1 MCGVIG
7 LVCEKYRDDLGEIA
21 ASLLKTLEYRG
32 YDSTGAA
39 IQGRGT
45 QKEDIILRKDV
56 GAPSEMVHKLG
67 ITALGGELFCGQV
80 RWATFG
86 AVTRE
91 NSQPHLVDCHTLL
104 YGAHNGNV
112 TNCDTLKEW
121 LLGQGHKVLSD
132 NDGEMVVHT
141 VEHFFAAALE
151 ELAEAK
157 RSLAEE
163 RRRAM
168 RRAIYEASRL
178 LEGSYA
184 AVIADPLTK
193 TMWAIKKG
201 SSLYFGFGGEGA
213 EGALAIASSDLSS
226 ILKLT
231 RILLPLKEGEFVEY
245 TAGYHKLFAILPGPD
260 AEKIREIKRDPVRSR
275 LRAADTA
282 LNAKFSSFMEQEINF
297 EAHTIKNVLTMFA
310 GGSEASKVLHPY
322 IAELFNEDNERF
334 AAALEALLDKYQDAD
349 IKKAFHELIDLPV
362 FQKILRE
369 IPEKLKN
376 EGTDST
382 PEQLA
387 DRLVSSEQGF
397 LADLLYMARDRDD
410 LLAVR
415 LLDVYLE
422 QGEVREFLAK
432 VHDFIEIVKH
442 ALAGNSSIYMV
453 CCGTSYHAAKAAALF
468 FNELSGVEIC
478 PILPGDFR
486 AQYAHSLRDGDIFI
500 AVSQSGET
508 KDLIDVINS
517 IIASGKDIRRI
528 AVVNN
533 VNSTLPQEKCEL
545 TIPLMCGQE
554 IAVPAT
560 KSFINQLALFYCLAM
575 RLGEERLKDMNPEL
589 PFARDLRARLTTEEE
604 KLAKLPLLIS
614 ETIASTESQIE
625 LAARLLYLTPSIHVL
640 ATRISAVAMEG
651 ALKIREVV
659 LNHTQGYETS
669 EFKHG
674 PNTILGFNTIMG
686 PQSVSRLLSH
696 LGATLAALITEC
708 GKKDLSATEAAHLVQ
723 AASDSIFAHNA
734 VPLALNAEES
744 AIFAKT
750 VKRSAL
756 IDELRDDY
764 PLIFITG
771 PDELD
776 EALTISAIN
785 THKIRG
791 ALTVVIAEENPALRQ
806 AATKPPMDNPAY
818 NSVYIPLPRTNST
831 LQTIFSAT
839 VVMQLLA
846 LRMSSL
852 KSHYLDRLG
861 IKDHGVHP
869 DVPKN
874 VSKSI
879 TVD

>member
-7 LVCEKYRDDLGEIA
+7 LVCEKYRDDLGAIA
-21 ASLLKTLEYRG
+21 ATLLKTLEYRG

-39 IQGRGT
+39 IQGHGST
-45 QKEDIILRKDV
+45 KEDIILRKDV

-67 ITALGGELFCGQV
+67 ITALGGQLFCGQV

-86 AVTRE
+86 AVTKE
-91 NSQPHLVDCHTLL
+91 NSQPHLVKCHTLL

-112 TNCDTLKEW
+112 TNCDALKEW
-121 LLGQGHKVLSD
+121 LLSQGHEVLSD

-141 VEHFFAAALE
+141 VEHFFAANLQ
-151 ELAEAK
+151 ELAEEK
-157 RSLAEE
+157 RLLPEE
-163 RRRAM
+163 RRQAM
-168 RRAIYEASRL
+168 RQAIYRASQR

-184 AVIADPLTK
+184 AVLTDPVTK

-201 SSLYFGFGGEGA
+201 SSLYFGFGAGGEH
-213 EGALAIASSDLSS
+213 GALAIASSDLSS

-245 TAGYHKLFAILPGPD
+245 TASYHKLFAILPASQA
-260 AEKIREIKRDPVRSR
+260 AEIRELKRPPVRSR

-282 LNAKFSSFMEQEINF
+282 LNPKFGSFMEQEINF
-297 EAHTIKNVLTMFA
+297 EAHTIKNVLTMFG
-310 GGSEASKVLHPY
+310 GGSEASQVLRPY
-322 IAELFNEDNERF
+322 FTALFNEKNQEF
-334 AAALEALLDKYQDAD
+334 AAALEELLDKYQDAD
-349 IKKAFHELIDLPV
+349 IQKAFYALVDLPI
-362 FQKILRE
+362 FQKVLAA

-376 EGTDST
+376 EGTDSA

-387 DRLVSSEQGF
+387 DRLAPSEQGF
-397 LADLLYMARDRDD
+397 LADLLYMARGLDD
-410 LLAVR
+410 LVAVR
-415 LLDVYLE
+415 LLDAYLE
-422 QGEVREFLAK
+422 QGEVREFTENIQK
-432 VHDFIEIVKH
+432 FIELVMH
-442 ALAGNSSIYMV
+442 SLAGNGSIYVV

-468 FNELSGVEIC
+468 FNELAGVEIC

-486 AQYAHSLRDGDIFI
+486 AQYAHSLRDGDVFI

-517 IIASGKDIRRI
+517 IIASGKDIKRI

-575 RLGEERLKDMNPEL
+575 RLGERRLQELSPEQ
-589 PFARDLRARLTTEEE
+589 AATKELRQRLSTEEE
-604 KLAKLPLLIS
+604 KLAKLPLLIN

-625 LAARLLYLTPSIHVL
+625 LAARLLYLAPSIHVL
-640 ATRISAVAMEG
+640 ATRISAIAMEG
-651 ALKIREVV
+651 SLKIREVV

-696 LGATLAALITEC
+696 LGATLADLITEC
-708 GKKDLSATEAAHLVQ
+708 GKKDLAPTEAAHLVQ
-723 AASDSIFAHNA
+723 AATDSIFSYKA
-734 VPLALNAEES
+734 VPLALNSAES
-744 AIFAKT
+744 AIFAQT

-756 IDELRDDY
+756 IDELQEDY

-791 ALTVVIAEENPALRQ
+791 ALAVVIAEENPALRQ

-831 LQTIFSAT
+831 LQTIFSSA

-846 LRMSSL
+846 LRMSTL